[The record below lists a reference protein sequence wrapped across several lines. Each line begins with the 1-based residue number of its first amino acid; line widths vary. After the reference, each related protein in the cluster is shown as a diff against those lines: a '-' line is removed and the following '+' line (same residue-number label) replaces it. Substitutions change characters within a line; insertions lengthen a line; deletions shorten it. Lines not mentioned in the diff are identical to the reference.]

1 MYKGTGAS
9 PGIAMGKALILK
21 ECELII
27 EKKSIE
33 DVEVEVKKLQE
44 AVSKSKLELTKVKEK
59 ALEELGEHEAQ
70 IFESHLLVLEDPE
83 LLDSSIAKIREEKVN
98 ADYALNEV
106 KEMFVGIFESMD
118 NEYMRERAADIK
130 DVTNRVLRN
139 ILDIKVVDLA
149 ALEEEVILLANDLT
163 PSDTATMNKKKV
175 LGFLTNVGGRTSHT
189 AIMARTL
196 EVAAIVGL
204 NDITEKVKDG
214 DYIVFNGDSGEVIV
228 NPDEETIQNYSKLKN
243 NFEEYKESLKQ
254 LKGKSSIT
262 LDGRHVEL
270 AGNIGSPN
278 DVEGLIN
285 NDAEGVGL
293 YRTEFLYM
301 NKEDSFQTEDEQYE
315 AYKAVL
321 EGMNGKPI
329 VIRTLDKGGDKELP
343 YFNMEHEMNPFLG
356 YRAIRL
362 CLDRKDIFKTQ
373 LRALY
378 RASMHGK
385 LRIMF
390 PMISSLEELLSAK
403 EVIKEVLA
411 EMDSNGEA
419 YSKDV
424 EVGMMIEIPSAAI
437 ISDILAKHVDFFS
450 IGTNDLI
457 QYTCAVDRMNQK
469 ISHLYN
475 QFNPAVLRL
484 INMVIDNAHKEG
496 KWVGMCGES
505 AGDPLMIPI
514 LLGMG
519 LDEFSMS
526 PISILP
532 ARKFITSVN
541 YEDMKKLAKEV
552 LAMGS
557 AEEIKAYI
565 QNALENNN
573 KDNEKIESSLA
584 TFNG

>member
-9 PGIAMGKALILK
+9 PGIALGKALII
-21 ECELII
+21 EHSELNI

-33 DVEVEVKKLQE
+33 NTDFEVEKLQKAVEKSRVELEQVKERVKK
-44 AVSKSKLELTKVKEK
+44 
-59 ALEELGEHEAQ
+59 ELGEHEAE
-70 IFESHLLVLEDPE
+70 IFEAHLLVLADPE
-83 LLDSSIAKIREEKVN
+83 LIDQAISKIKDEKVN
-98 ADYALNEV
+98 ADFALNEV
-106 KEMFVGIFESMD
+106 KDMFVSIFESMD

-130 DVTNRVLRN
+130 DVTNRVLRH
-139 ILDIKVVDLA
+139 ILGIKVVDLS
-149 ALEEEVILLANDLT
+149 ALSEEVILIAHDLT
-163 PSDTATMNKKKV
+163 PSDTATMNKNMV
-175 LGFLTNVGGRTSHT
+175 LGFLTDIGGRTSHT

-196 EVAAIVGL
+196 EIAAVVGL
-204 NDITEKVKDG
+204 NDGTEKIKDG
-214 DYIVFNGDSGEVIV
+214 DFVVFNGETGEVIV
-228 NPDEETIQNYSKLKN
+228 NPDKETINKYSQLKAK
-243 NFEEYKESLKQ
+243 FDEEKEALKQ
-254 LKGKSSIT
+254 LIGKASTTI
-262 LDGRHVEL
+262 DERHVEL

-278 DVEGLIN
+278 DLEGLLK

-301 NKEDSFQTEDEQYE
+301 DKEDDFPTEEEQYE

-329 VIRTLDKGGDKELP
+329 VIRTLDIGGDKELK
-343 YFNMEHEMNPFLG
+343 YFKMDEEMNPFLG

-362 CLDRKDIFKTQ
+362 CLDRTDIFKTQ

-378 RASMHGK
+378 RASVHGK

-390 PMISSLEELLSAK
+390 PMISSLEELLKAK
-403 EVIKEVLA
+403 EIIKEVLA
-411 EMDSNGEA
+411 EMDAESIEYA
-419 YSKDV
+419 KDV
-424 EVGMMIEIPSAAI
+424 EVGMMIEIPSAAV

-469 ISHLYN
+469 ISYLYN

-484 INMVIDNAHKEG
+484 IKMVIDNAHKEG
-496 KWVGMCGES
+496 KWVGMCGEA
-505 AGDPLMIPI
+505 AGDKRMIPI

-532 ARKFITSVN
+532 ARKFITSVK
-541 YEDMKKLAKEV
+541 YDDMKNFANEV
-552 LAMGS
+552 LTMGT
-557 AEEIKAYI
+557 AEEIKAYVD
-565 QNALENNN
+565 
-573 KDNEKIESSLA
+573 K
-584 TFNG
+584 TFNM